1 MGRDEVILLDTHAA
15 FWMANG
21 DPSLGS
27 KSQQLIVQGLLSN
40 DVAVSAIS
48 FWELAL
54 LVSKKRLVFH
64 QPISSLRLRMIGSGI
79 TEIPVTGE
87 IAIAAV
93 NLVNLHGDPAD
104 RFIVATAVAH
114 GATLITADK
123 ALLKW
128 RGKMA
133 RQDATR

>member
-15 FWMANG
+15 FWMANN

-27 KSQQLIVQGLLSN
+27 QSRQLIVQALLSN

-64 QPISSLRLRMIGSGI
+64 QPIANLRLRMIGSGI
-79 TEIPVTGE
+79 VEMPVSGE

-93 NLVNLHGDPAD
+93 NLGNLHGDPAN
-104 RFIVATAVAH
+104 RFIVATAMAH
-114 GATLITADK
+114 GATLVTADK
-123 ALLKW
+123 AILKW
-128 RGKMA
+128 RGTLA
-133 RQDATR
+133 RQNAAK